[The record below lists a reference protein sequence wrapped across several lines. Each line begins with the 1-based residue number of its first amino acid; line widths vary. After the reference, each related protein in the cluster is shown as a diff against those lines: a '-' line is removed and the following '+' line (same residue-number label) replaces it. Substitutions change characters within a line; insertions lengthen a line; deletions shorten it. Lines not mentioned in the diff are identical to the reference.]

1 MKRIINGRGSG
12 KTQKLIEFAAIRG
25 LPIFAAN
32 PQDIYMKALLMG
44 YKDVKVYTY
53 SFLLQNE

>member
-1 MKRIINGRGSG
+1 MKRIVNGRGSG

-32 PQDIYMKALLMG
+32 PAVSRIRHKISPSTAAA
-44 YKDVKVYTY
+44 
-53 SFLLQNE
+53 FLL